1 MLILSLYFSPF
12 EIRKPGILT
21 WTHPEL
27 GSVVTVA
34 KKRLFSL
41 SHCQTMVPA
50 CSSNS
55 KRYNTHSLLG
65 ELSVSSSCLLWMPFF
80 TSQSVLLSL
89 GLPYPRSHRGCNVL
103 LFMNQLKCF
112 CFCPQ
117 EKTVFYVIE
126 MNAHLSPMP
135 VCKDCSSKSQ
145 RKRRSKQLVCDSDAQ
160 HKLKI

>member
-65 ELSVSSSCLLWMPFF
+65 ELCVILMPAVDTFLHII
-80 TSQSVLLSL
+80 VSL